1 MLFGRL
7 KLSDEDKDDGGVEVM
22 IMLGRFHL
30 YEGYTI
36 DQASLKGSLR
46 NNKTNRES
54 GKKVFPRLRDSPLG
68 SGATHAT

>member
-7 KLSDEDKDDGGVEVM
+7 KYSDEDESGSGVEVM

-36 DQASLKGSLR
+36 DQ
-46 NNKTNRES
+46 
-54 GKKVFPRLRDSPLG
+54 VRLWKWFLVSPETSNIFLLFFR
-68 SGATHAT
+68 SAPCRSA

>member
-36 DQASLKGSLR
+36 DQASLKGFL
-46 NNKTNRES
+46 NKNTN
-54 GKKVFPRLRDSPLG
+54 KKR
-68 SGATHAT
+68 

>member
-7 KLSDEDKDDGGVEVM
+7 KLPDEDKDDGGVEVM

-36 DQASLKGSLR
+36 DQASPNRKGFAI
-46 NNKTNRES
+46 KTPMN
-54 GKKVFPRLRDSPLG
+54 VYVHLPPLPFPTACSVLCPC
-68 SGATHAT
+68 A